1 LGSGEASVK
10 EQVQTNPATE
20 PKRSQNPKRP
30 LPSSV
35 QPDGHRISLDAP
47 ERPKQDGG
55 HAERGFLG
63 TGEASVKEQV
73 QSNPVTEP
81 KRSQN
86 PKGPLPSSSQPD
98 GHRIALDA
106 PERSKQDGGH
116 AERGSLGSGEA
127 LAKEQVQTNPA
138 TEPKRSQNPKGPL
151 PSSSQPDGHRIALD
165 ALNQINSGI
174 ALTDVTREKWQLVED
189 SWFKPILYQPAK
201 ANFQTC
207 FDNTRQLL
215 QEITALSDQLQPLT
229 TGADRSAAD
238 PWLAIVAALRRM
250 LDALTAMDGQ
260 FPRVIFS
267 DRIPVPM
274 LRKDV
279 ADAKAVIVTNLK
291 QLREAAHEARNS
303 LQQHLAKLAPVT
315 PPAPAAAPTRPLRP
329 NPVPRQ
335 SNPWSA

>member
-1 LGSGEASVK
+1 M
-10 EQVQTNPATE
+10 
-20 PKRSQNPKRP
+20 
-30 LPSSV
+30 
-35 QPDGHRISLDAP
+35 
-47 ERPKQDGG
+47 
-55 HAERGFLG
+55 
-63 TGEASVKEQV
+63 
-73 QSNPVTEP
+73 
-81 KRSQN
+81 
-86 PKGPLPSSSQPD
+86 
-98 GHRIALDA
+98 
-106 PERSKQDGGH
+106 
-116 AERGSLGSGEA
+116 
-127 LAKEQVQTNPA
+127 
-138 TEPKRSQNPKGPL
+138 
-151 PSSSQPDGHRIALD
+151 D

-207 FDNTRQLL
+207 FDNTKQLL
-215 QEITALSDQLQPLT
+215 QEITALSDQLQPLA

-238 PWLAIVAALRRM
+238 PWLAIVAALRRI

-315 PPAPAAAPTRPLRP
+315 PPAPAAAPVPTAAPKPTVQSLVCLTAPQPGPPPTARRRRRHPRHHRQPHPPGRHAAPEKPGPQENQCRRP
-329 NPVPRQ
+329 
-335 SNPWSA
+335 